1 MKVIV
6 VGANGQIGRRVVK
19 QLQESDQH
27 SVVAVVRKQEQAI
40 ELQEKGIEAAL
51 VDLEGKVEQ
60 IAQTFTGADC
70 IIFSAGS
77 GGHTGPDKTLLID
90 LDGAVKCIEAAEAA
104 GVERFLMVSA
114 FDADKREKW
123 SAEMR
128 PYYVAKH
135 YADRMLE
142 QSSLNYTIIRPGGLI
157 NDPPKERIIAGVEA
171 EPNTI
176 SRDDVASVLVQ
187 AIDEPNTYQKSF
199 NLVNGPFEIKEALQK
214 L

>member
-1 MKVIV
+1 MKVII
-6 VGANGQIGRRVVK
+6 VGANGQIGRKVVK
-19 QLQESDQH
+19 QLQESDQY

-40 ELQEKGIEAAL
+40 ELQDNGIEAAL

-60 IAQTFTGADC
+60 IIQTFTGADC
-70 IIFSAGS
+70 IIFTAGS

-135 YADRMLE
+135 YADRLLE
-142 QSSLNYTIIRPGGLI
+142 QSSLNYTIIRPGGLT
-157 NDPPKERIIAGVEA
+157 NDPPKKQITAGVEA
-171 EPNTI
+171 APSTI
-176 SRDDVASVLVQ
+176 SRDDVASVIVQ
-187 AIDEPNTYQKSF
+187 AIDEPNTYQKTF
-199 NLVNGPFEIKEALQK
+199 NLVNGPLEIKEALQK